1 MDAAQRRGRPRQTDK
16 NMLMA
21 RAASATDR
29 SRLTGQAMALA
40 VLLLVQFFVGMITNL
55 FVTIPDSH
63 PGAGAKDFFSGAP
76 RSVAW
81 AISSGPTWLA
91 IHAALG
97 LALCVASILF
107 IITAA
112 RARDR
117 LWIWLSV
124 AGCLLMIGAA
134 FNGASFVTYN
144 HDFSSL
150 IMAGLFAL
158 TLATYLA
165 GIYYAS
171 RRAPVAGR

>member
-1 MDAAQRRGRPRQTDK
+1 
-16 NMLMA
+16 MA
-21 RAASATDR
+21 RTLSATDR
-29 SRLTGQAMALA
+29 TRLTGQAMALA
-40 VLLLVQFFVGMITNL
+40 VLLLVQFFLGMITNL
-55 FVTIPDSH
+55 FVSIPDNH

-81 AISSGPTWLA
+81 AISSGPSWLA
-91 IHAALG
+91 IHASFG

-117 LWIWLSV
+117 MWIWLSV
-124 AGCLLMIGAA
+124 VGCLMMIGAA

-171 RRAPVAGR
+171 RRAPAARRR